1 MLPNHAPYV
10 IAEQFGT
17 LEALYP
23 GRIDLGL
30 GRAPGTDQLTLRALR
45 RDPLASEH
53 FQQDVLELQA
63 WLGPVR
69 EGQRIEA
76 VPGSNANV
84 PIWILGSSL
93 YGAQMAAAYGFP
105 FGFAS
110 HFAPQMLDQALA
122 MYRAGFRP
130 STQQPRPYALIGVNI
145 IAAETDGEAR
155 YLATSQQMSF
165 ANLVRGER
173 RLTQPPIDDIDTYWT
188 PQEKAQASHML
199 NFSIVGSRDTV
210 RRGLI
215 ALIARTQADEL
226 MVVSDTYDQ
235 DRRRRSLEI
244 IAEVMATLK
253 TAAGAPA

>member
-1 MLPNHAPYV
+1 
-10 IAEQFGT
+10 
-17 LEALYP
+17 
-23 GRIDLGL
+23 
-30 GRAPGTDQLTLRALR
+30 
-45 RDPLASEH
+45 
-53 FQQDVLELQA
+53 
-63 WLGPVR
+63 
-69 EGQRIEA
+69 
-76 VPGSNANV
+76 
-84 PIWILGSSL
+84 
-93 YGAQMAAAYGFP
+93 
-105 FGFAS
+105 
-110 HFAPQMLDQALA
+110 
-122 MYRAGFRP
+122 
-130 STQQPRPYALIGVNI
+130 
-145 IAAETDGEAR
+145 
-155 YLATSQQMSF
+155 MSF

-253 TAAGAPA
+253 KAAGAPA